1 MRWCDR
7 STVHANGVAETIR
20 RMSAVFPA
28 EERQGR
34 AIDLMESLRMVI
46 TQALLRTVDGNR
58 VATREYLVFD
68 EEVRDRMLQHDV
80 DDWPEATRTLLRER
94 GQTMEMAARK
104 VFEQGIIDE
113 RTFNL
118 VSARAEAG
126 GH

>member
-1 MRWCDR
+1 M
-7 STVHANGVAETIR
+7 VAVVE
-20 RMSAVFPA
+20 MFGCPYA
-28 EERQGR
+28 
-34 AIDLMESLRMVI
+34 
-46 TQALLRTVDGNR
+46 
-58 VATREYLVFD
+58 Y
-68 EEVRDRMLQHDV
+68 QHDV

>member
-1 MRWCDR
+1 
-7 STVHANGVAETIR
+7 
-20 RMSAVFPA
+20 
-28 EERQGR
+28 
-34 AIDLMESLRMVI
+34 MVI

-113 RTFNL
+113 RTFKL